1 MNWQIN
7 LNQIMWVNLVM
18 VNVFEKSMKIL
29 ILTLLKIYKFLIS
42 PFLGNNC
49 RFLPSCSDYAYEV
62 ITEKGVIKGSI
73 LSIKRLTKCHPWGRS
88 CYDPVNKEKKENI
101 V

>member
-1 MNWQIN
+1 
-7 LNQIMWVNLVM
+7 M
-18 VNVFEKSMKIL
+18 VNVLEKSMKIF

-62 ITEKGVIKGSI
+62 ITEKGLIIGSI
-73 LSIKRLTKCHPWGRS
+73 LAIKRLTKCHPWGRS
-88 CYDPVNKEKKENI
+88 GYDPVNKQTKKENI
-101 V
+101 L

>member
-1 MNWQIN
+1 
-7 LNQIMWVNLVM
+7 M
-18 VNVFEKSMKIL
+18 VNMFEKSMKIL

-62 ITEKGVIKGSI
+62 INEKGVIKGSI
-73 LSIKRLTKCHPWGRS
+73 LAIKRLTKCHPWGRS
-88 CYDPVNKEKKENI
+88 GYDPVNNQKKENI
-101 V
+101 L

>member
-1 MNWQIN
+1 MIN
-7 LNQIMWVNLVM
+7 IFQ
-18 VNVFEKSMKIL
+18 KSIKTL

-62 ITEKGVIKGSI
+62 ITEKGVIKGSF
-73 LSIKRLTKCHPWGRS
+73 LAIKRLTKCHPWGRS
-88 CYDPVNKEKKENI
+88 GYDPVNKQTKKENI
-101 V
+101 L

>member
-1 MNWQIN
+1 
-7 LNQIMWVNLVM
+7 M
-18 VNVFEKSMKIL
+18 VNIFEKSIKTL

-62 ITEKGVIKGSI
+62 ITEKGLIKGGI
-73 LSIKRLTKCHPWGRS
+73 LAIKRLTKCHPWGKN
-88 CYDPVNKEKKENI
+88 CYDPVNNQKKENSL
-101 V
+101 